1 MLSSCSAPELTNDES
16 STKYRIA
23 VWIAYYELQKF
34 TRGNNEEIFTDLVD
48 EEFKRLKK
56 YGFNT
61 ITVQVRPCADAFYKS
76 NYFPVSEYFNGI
88 QGGEMPYDPLE
99 IMCSLAD
106 KYGFQIEAWINPYRV
121 SQGDDYDKLD
131 KNSFAV
137 INKNMTK
144 AFENKI
150 YFNPAYDEVKQ
161 LIVDGVKEIVENYS
175 IDAIHFDDYFYPT
188 ASADFDKKEYKKYKG
203 DLSLADWRR
212 DNVNDMIQKV
222 SNVIK
227 SINPNVKFGIS
238 PAADVK
244 RDREEL
250 YADVELWIKNNYI
263 DYICP
268 QIYYGFKNN
277 SMPFIQTVKKWV
289 SLCRDSGVDLFIGL
303 ALYKSNT
310 KDEYASSYDKNAIN
324 EFKNNNNVI
333 ARQIIYISK
342 INEIKGYYIFSH
354 SNLYDKKSKD
364 EVSNMLNAM
373 QSNNQ
378 AQNQP

>member
-16 STKYRIA
+16 PTKYRIA

-34 TRGNNEEIFTDLVD
+34 TQGNNEEIFTDLVD

-144 AFENKI
+144 AVDNKI

-161 LIVDGVKEIVENYS
+161 LIVDGVREIVENYS

-188 ASADFDKKEYKKYKG
+188 TSADFDKKEYKKYKG

-238 PAADVK
+238 PAADVE

-324 EFKNNNNVI
+324 EFKNNNNII

>member
-1 MLSSCSAPELTNDES
+1 MLSSCSAHKLTNDES
-16 STKYRIA
+16 PTKYRIA

-34 TRGNNEEIFTDLVD
+34 TQGNNKEIFTDLVD

-88 QGGEMPYDPLE
+88 HGGEMPYDPLE

-144 AFENKI
+144 AVENKI
-150 YFNPAYDEVKQ
+150 YFNPAYDEVTQ
-161 LIVDGVKEIVENYS
+161 LIVDGVREIVENYS

-188 ASADFDKKEYKKYKG
+188 TSADFDKNEYKKYKG
-203 DLSLADWRR
+203 DLSLSDWRR

-238 PAADVK
+238 PAADVE

-289 SLCRDSGVDLFIGL
+289 SFCRDSGVDLFVGL
-303 ALYKSNT
+303 ALYKSNS

-324 EFKNNNNVI
+324 EFKNNNNII

-342 INEIKGYYIFSH
+342 INEIKGYYIFSN